1 MGSRRARRDAGEDG
15 RLVGHRL
22 SPLRVIFASVL
33 GALAFAPLS
42 IGPALAAGAEN
53 SAAPSDAI
61 FIAEIVILLIV
72 GRGLGELMHRVGQPA
87 IIGQLLA
94 GILVGNSVLGSLWP
108 SAGKLLFPHND
119 AQHSMIDGVGQLGVL
134 MLLLLTGMETDLEL
148 VSKVKRAAA
157 SVSITGIAVPFT
169 FGFLTGEYLLPDSLL
184 PTPERRLVTAL
195 FLGTALSISSIKI
208 VAMVVRE
215 MNFMRRDL
223 GQVIIASAIIEDSIG
238 WIVIAIT
245 FSLATQGKVDAGSLA
260 RSVGGTALFL
270 IASLTLGRP
279 VVHALIRWANDRLVS
294 ELPVITVILAI
305 MGIMA
310 LVTHLIGVHT
320 VLGAFVAGVLIGESP
335 ILTRHIEGELRGL
348 ITALFMPIFFALAGL
363 NTDITILSDP
373 HLLLMAIGIIL
384 IASVGKFGGAFLGGE
399 IGGLTKRESLALG
412 IAMNARGSTEVII
425 ASIGLSIGALNS
437 DLYTIIVAMAVVTT
451 MAMPPTLR
459 WALGRLPIRA
469 EEKQRLEREE
479 FEANGFVANIERIL
493 LTVDDSPSGR
503 LAGRLAGLVAGPRGL
518 PTTTLHVEGKS
529 LVGAGPEA
537 ATALLGPGAANTPA
551 PKAAVPPPDQ
561 AVASEARKGY
571 DLLTVGLQPARA
583 AAGGFHSKI
592 VEVARSFE
600 GTVGVVVAR
609 GALHERPLRSRL
621 NILVPVNGSNASRRA
636 AEFAFALA
644 RIENVVATV
653 VYVAPA
659 ERRPGESRRLG
670 RSLLSRRH
678 EDAILK
684 DITTLADQYGIAIR
698 TVVRVADAAPDAI
711 LRQARRAGHTLIV
724 VGATKRQSDTLI
736 FGMLANELLERAEQ
750 SVLFLGS

>member
-1 MGSRRARRDAGEDG
+1 MRIARASG
-15 RLVGHRL
+15 
-22 SPLRVIFASVL
+22 L
-33 GALAFAPLS
+33 GALAFALLP
-42 IGPALAAGAEN
+42 IGCALAAGPEN
-53 SAAPSDAI
+53 SAAPSDAV
-61 FIAEIVILLIV
+61 FVAEVIILLIV
-72 GRGLGELMHRVGQPA
+72 GRGLGELMQRVGQPA

-94 GILVGNSVLGSLWP
+94 GILVGSSVLGAFWP
-108 SAGKLLFPHND
+108 GAEALLFPRNA

-157 SVSITGIAVPFT
+157 SVSLTGIAVPFT
-169 FGFLTGEYLLPDSLL
+169 CGFLTGEFLLPDSLL
-184 PTPERRLVTAL
+184 PSPERRLVTAL

-223 GQVIIASAIIEDSIG
+223 GQVIVASAIIEDSIG

-245 FSLATQGKVDAGSLA
+245 FSLATQGKIDAGSLA
-260 RSVGGTALFL
+260 RSVGGTAIFL

-279 VVHALIRWANDRLVS
+279 AVHALIRWANDRLIS
-294 ELPVITVILAI
+294 ELPVITVILVV
-305 MGIMA
+305 MGAMA

-335 ILTRHIEGELRGL
+335 ILTRHIEGQLRGL

-363 NTDITILSDP
+363 NTDITVLADP
-373 HLLLMAIGIIL
+373 HLLVVALGIIL
-384 IASVGKFGGAFLGGE
+384 IASIGKFGGAFLGGE
-399 IGGLTKRESLALG
+399 IGGLTKQESLALG

-459 WALGRLPIRA
+459 WALGRLPIRP

-493 LTVDDSPSGR
+493 LTVDDSASGQ
-503 LAGRLAGLVAGPRGL
+503 LASRLAGLVAGPRGL
-518 PTTTLHVEGKS
+518 PTTTLHVEGRS

-537 ATALLGPGAANTPA
+537 ATALLGSASSSPGAA
-551 PKAAVPPPDQ
+551 KGAAPPPDQ

-571 DLLTVGLQPARA
+571 DLLMAGLQPARA

-592 VEVARSFE
+592 IEVARSFE

-659 ERRPGESRRLG
+659 ETRRGESRRLG

-678 EDAILK
+678 EDSILK
-684 DITTLADQYGIAIR
+684 DITALADRHGAAIR
-698 TVVRVADAAPDAI
+698 TVVRVADAPDNAI

-724 VGATKRQSDTLI
+724 LGATKRQSDTLI
-736 FGMLANELLERAEQ
+736 FGTLANALLERAEQ
-750 SVLFLGS
+750 SVMFLGS

>member
-1 MGSRRARRDAGEDG
+1 MGRRGRNHADDCARHAG
-15 RLVGHRL
+15 RRF
-22 SPLRVIFASVL
+22 SPLKNL
-33 GALAFAPLS
+33 
-42 IGPALAAGAEN
+42 LAAGALALAVLPVEAAFGAVPDN

-61 FIAEIVILLIV
+61 FVAEIVVLLIV
-72 GRGLGELMHRVGQPA
+72 GRALGELMHRLGQPA
-87 IIGQLLA
+87 IVGQLLA
-94 GILVGNSVLGSLWP
+94 GVLVGSSVLGALWP
-108 SAGKLLFPHND
+108 GGEALLFPRNA
-119 AQHSMIDGVGQLGVL
+119 AQRSMIDGVGQLGVL

-157 SVSITGIAVPFT
+157 SVSITGIAVPFLC
-169 FGFLTGEYLLPDSLL
+169 GFLTGEFLLPDSLL

-245 FSLATQGKVDAGSLA
+245 FSLATQGKIDAGSLA
-260 RSVGGTALFL
+260 RSVGGTAAFL
-270 IASLTLGRP
+270 IVSLTLGRK
-279 VVHALIRWANDRLVS
+279 VVHTLIRWANDRLMS
-294 ELPVITVILAI
+294 ELPVITVILVI
-305 MGIMA
+305 MGAMA
-310 LVTHLIGVHT
+310 LTTHLIGVHT

-363 NTDITILSDP
+363 NTDITILNNP
-373 HLLLMAIGIIL
+373 HLLLVTLGLIL
-384 IASVGKFGGAFLGGE
+384 IASIGKFGGAFLGGE

-425 ASIGLSIGALNS
+425 ASIGLSIGALTS
-437 DLYTIIVAMAVVTT
+437 DLYTIIVAMAIATT

-459 WALGRLPIRA
+459 WALGRLPIRPD
-469 EEKQRLEREE
+469 EKQRLEREE

-493 LTVDDSPSGR
+493 LTVDDSPSGK
-503 LAGRLAGLVAGPRGL
+503 LASRLAGLVASPRGL
-518 PTTTLHVEGKS
+518 PTTTLRVVEGRS
-529 LVGAGPEA
+529 LVGAAAEA
-537 ATALLGPGAANTPA
+537 ATVSGVSPPTTGAPRGAA
-551 PKAAVPPPDQ
+551 PPPDQ

-571 DLLTVGLQPARA
+571 DLLMVGLEPAKA
-583 AAGGFHSKI
+583 EAGGFHSEI
-592 VEVARSFE
+592 VEVSRSFE

-609 GALHERPLRSRL
+609 GALRERPSRSRL
-621 NILVPVNGSNASRRA
+621 NILVPVNGSNVSRRA

-644 RIENVVATV
+644 HIENAVATV
-653 VYVAPA
+653 VYVAPTA
-659 ERRPGESRRLG
+659 STRGGSRRLG

-678 EDAILK
+678 EDSILK
-684 DITTLADQYGIAIR
+684 DITTLADRHGAAIR
-698 TVVRVADAAPDAI
+698 TVVRVADAADNAI

-724 VGATKRQSDTLI
+724 LGATKRQTDTLI
-736 FGMLANELLERAEQ
+736 FGTLANALLEGTEQ
-750 SVLFLGS
+750 SVLFLAS

>member
-1 MGSRRARRDAGEDG
+1 
-15 RLVGHRL
+15 LKNL
-22 SPLRVIFASVL
+22 SASAL
-33 GALAFAPLS
+33 GAFVLSLSIVGTAFAATP
-42 IGPALAAGAEN
+42 EK

-61 FIAEIVILLIV
+61 FVAEIVVLLIV
-72 GRGLGELMHRVGQPA
+72 GRGLGELMQRVGQPA

-94 GILVGNSVLGSLWP
+94 GILVGSSVLGRLWP
-108 SAGKLLFPHND
+108 EAEDFLFPRSG

-148 VSKVKRAAA
+148 VSKVRRAAA
-157 SVSITGIAVPFT
+157 SVSMTGITVPFT
-169 FGFLTGEYLLPDSLL
+169 CGFLAGEYLLPDSLL
-184 PTPERRLVTAL
+184 PNPERRLVTAL

-245 FSLATQGKVDAGSLA
+245 FSLATQGTVDAGSLA
-260 RSVGGTALFL
+260 RSVGGTAAFL

-279 VVHALIRWANDRLVS
+279 VVHGLIRWANDRLMS
-294 ELPVITVILAI
+294 ELPVITVILVI
-305 MGIMA
+305 MGVMA
-310 LVTHLIGVHT
+310 LLTHLIGVHT

-335 ILTRHIEGELRGL
+335 ILTRHIESELRGL

-363 NTDITILSDP
+363 NTDIAVLADP
-373 HLLLMAIGIIL
+373 HLLVVTLSLIL
-384 IASVGKFGGAFLGGE
+384 IASIGKFGGAFLGGE
-399 IGGLTKRESLALG
+399 IGGLTKREALALG

-425 ASIGLSIGALNS
+425 ASIGLSIGALTS
-437 DLYTIIVAMAVVTT
+437 DLYTIIVAMAVATT

-459 WALGRLPIRA
+459 WALARLPIRP

-493 LTVDDSPSGR
+493 LTVDDSPSGELAAR
-503 LAGRLAGLVAGPRGL
+503 LARLVAGPRSL
-518 PTTTLHVEGKS
+518 PTTTLRVVEERT
-529 LVGAGPEA
+529 LVGAGAEA
-537 ATALLGPGAANTPA
+537 ATQPGPSRSGAAASGAAPPA
-551 PKAAVPPPDQ
+551 DQ

-571 DLLTVGLQPARA
+571 DLLMVGLEPAKA
-583 AAGGFHSKI
+583 EAGGFHSKV

-609 GALHERPLRSRL
+609 GALKERPLRSRL
-621 NILVPVNGSNASRRA
+621 NILVPVNGTNVSRRA

-644 RIENVVATV
+644 HIENAVATV

-659 ERRPGESRRLG
+659 ERSRGESRRLG

-678 EDAILK
+678 EDSILK
-684 DITTLADQYGIAIR
+684 DITALADRYGAITR
-698 TVVRVADAAPDAI
+698 TVVRVADAADSAI
-711 LRQARRAGHTLIV
+711 LRQAHRAGHTLV
-724 VGATKRQSDTLI
+724 VLGATKRQSDTLI
-736 FGMLANELLERAEQ
+736 FGTLANALLEGAEQ
-750 SVLFLGS
+750 SVLFLAN